1 MSIGR
6 RRVSSSADQIVRL
19 RPSGRP
25 CAISTIRAVVK
36 ASFRQ
41 FSDVAPQRVSTV
53 VFICFP
59 THHLHPS
66 LEISRIGQ
74 LLKAQGGGV
83 SLVLTCWTERQL
95 PISTCLGRHGRRSQM
110 DFVFW
115 LVMMSAISVA
125 SRTKFMELSL
135 LRSC

>member
-6 RRVSSSADQIVRL
+6 RRVSYSADQIARL

-41 FSDVAPQRVSTV
+41 FSDVAPQRV
-53 VFICFP
+53 P
-59 THHLHPS
+59 TGHLHPS
-66 LEISRIGQ
+66 LEISRTGQ
-74 LLKAQGGGV
+74 LLKAQGSGV
-83 SLVLTCWTERQL
+83 SLVLTRWTERQL
-95 PISTCLGRHGRRSQM
+95 PVSTCLGRHGRRSQM
-110 DFVFW
+110 DFIFW

-125 SRTKFMELSL
+125 SRTKFMEL
-135 LRSC
+135 